1 MKKLISALA
10 LGTVFATG
18 LALAGGER
26 SEKIRIE
33 IDDDSGAAPLS
44 LNLDSKAMGF
54 SLSDIGEGESRSY
67 VDADGRNILITRE
80 EKGYKLNVDG
90 RELDLPVFHGTKVMP
105 FGEHELT
112 LDMLEGEHHAMVLAE
127 EFGDIDVDFD
137 PGFTVIPG
145 RKLDDA
151 TKQAIRDA
159 LSAAGISDE
168 IRFIDIDK
176 SGPHVVMKRVH
187 SIKHETEL

>member
-1 MKKLISALA
+1 MKKLISTL
-10 LGTVFATG
+10 LFGSILATG
-18 LALAGGER
+18 LALAGGDK

-33 IDDDSGAAPLS
+33 IDDDSGAAPLT

-67 VDADGRNILITRE
+67 VDADGRNILITRA

-90 RELDLPVFHGTKVMP
+90 RELDLPVFPHVGFAAAGQHP
-105 FGEHELT
+105 IAI
-112 LDMLEGEHHAMVLAE
+112 DMLEGQHHAMVMAE
-127 EFGDIDVDFD
+127 EFGDIEVDMD

-145 RKLDDA
+145 RTLDDT

-159 LSAAGISDE
+159 LAAAGISDE
-168 IRFIDIDK
+168 IRFIDVDSK
-176 SGPHVVMKRVH
+176 GPHVVMKRVH
-187 SIKHETEL
+187 TIKHETEL

>member
-1 MKKLISALA
+1 MKKFIGALA
-10 LGTVFATG
+10 VGAVFATG
-18 LALAGGER
+18 LAVAGSER

-33 IDDDSGAAPLS
+33 IDDDSGAESLS
-44 LNLDSKAMGF
+44 LSLDSKDMGF

-67 VDADGRNILITRE
+67 VDADGRNILITRQ

-90 RELDLPVFHGTKVMP
+90 RELDLPVLHGMEFMP
-105 FGEHELT
+105 VGEHALT
-112 LDMLEGEHHAMVLAE
+112 IDMLEDQHHAMVMTE

-168 IRFIDIDK
+168 IRFVDIDG